1 MRRRE
6 CIALLGGAA
15 IGLTF
20 PAKAQ
25 QASKIAR
32 IGYLS
37 VAAGRNPLDETF
49 EQALHELGWII
60 NQNIAIEYRYA
71 GGRQDKIA
79 PITEEV
85 IRSDPDALVVW
96 GPPLA
101 LAAKRMTTQIPVV
114 FLMTFDPV
122 ERFKLGQPRWQPDG
136 SDGSRQLRNFFQA
149 PPTSQGS
156 CPLRYPRSNTR
167 LHGANPDQRR
177 PGRPDRRRKGFGP
190 PTRKS

>member
-101 LAAKRMTTQIPVV
+101 LAAKRMTT
-114 FLMTFDPV
+114 
-122 ERFKLGQPRWQPDG
+122 
-136 SDGSRQLRNFFQA
+136 
-149 PPTSQGS
+149 
-156 CPLRYPRSNTR
+156 
-167 LHGANPDQRR
+167 
-177 PGRPDRRRKGFGP
+177 
-190 PTRKS
+190 